1 MDALAAYGSDDDG
14 DTDEPASSPVN
25 GDDASKRKRPRDGE
39 EDGRNDNAAPAS
51 TSGRVR
57 AFPHVQGNFA
67 THVYVPLAVSDWT
80 EARHELGDLLAKL
93 ARAVPTLRPIG
104 TINAN
109 LGEDCDSAGGAAAPS
124 ASNAIASLVP
134 DGDLHV
140 SLSHTFPIRAAR
152 KAGLLTALRRG
163 LARDLAAG
171 WDALVGPNLEVFV
184 NDARTTTFLALRV
197 GTASPIDPSPG
208 TSPGTA
214 ANASGSWKGAYSAVN
229 GVMRERGYPQFY
241 EDPETAREFRLDA
254 GGQRGGAPGGDR
266 RFRVK
271 KCVDGAG
278 HAGGGEGVGATGG
291 DGVGASYGK
300 AAPARRVVGGGIGGI
315 TLT

>member
-14 DTDEPASSPVN
+14 NTDEPASSPVN

-39 EDGRNDNAAPAS
+39 EDGRNDDAARAS

-67 THVYVPLAVSDWT
+67 THVYVPLAVTDWT
-80 EARHELGDLLAKL
+80 EARHELGDILAKL

-104 TINAN
+104 TINGN
-109 LGEDCDSAGGAAAPS
+109 LGEDCDSAFD
-124 ASNAIASLVP
+124 AIASLVP

-152 KAGLLTALRRG
+152 KDGLLTALRRG
-163 LARDLAAG
+163 LARDLATG

-214 ANASGSWKGAYSAVN
+214 NARSPWKGAYSAVN

-241 EDPETAREFRLDA
+241 EDPKPHASFAWTPGDREAELREAIEGLGLRSALTARVTRVA
-254 GGQRGGAPGGDR
+254 VKVSGQPEVTVWAR
-266 RFRVK
+266 
-271 KCVDGAG
+271 
-278 HAGGGEGVGATGG
+278 ATGKLPPP
-291 DGVGASYGK
+291 DV
-300 AAPARRVVGGGIGGI
+300 
-315 TLT
+315 

>member
-39 EDGRNDNAAPAS
+39 EDGRNDDAARAS

-67 THVYVPLAVSDWT
+67 THVYVPLAVTDWT
-80 EARHELGDLLAKL
+80 EARHELGDILAKL

-104 TINAN
+104 TINGN
-109 LGEDCDSAGGAAAPS
+109 LGEDCDSAFD
-124 ASNAIASLVP
+124 AIASLVP

-152 KAGLLTALRRG
+152 KDGLLTALRRG
-163 LARDLAAG
+163 LARDLATG

-208 TSPGTA
+208 TSPRTA

-241 EDPETAREFRLDA
+241 EDPKPHASVAFAPGDREAELREAIEGLGLRSALTARVTRVA
-254 GGQRGGAPGGDR
+254 VKVSGQPEVTVWAR
-266 RFRVK
+266 
-271 KCVDGAG
+271 
-278 HAGGGEGVGATGG
+278 ATGKLPPP
-291 DGVGASYGK
+291 DV
-300 AAPARRVVGGGIGGI
+300 
-315 TLT
+315 

>member
-39 EDGRNDNAAPAS
+39 EDGRNDDAARAS

-67 THVYVPLAVSDWT
+67 THVYVPLAVIDWT
-80 EARHELGDLLAKL
+80 EARHELGDILAKL

-104 TINAN
+104 TINGN
-109 LGEDCDSAGGAAAPS
+109 LGEDCDSAFD
-124 ASNAIASLVP
+124 AIASLVP

-152 KAGLLTALRRG
+152 KDGLLTALRRG
-163 LARDLAAG
+163 LARDLATG

-214 ANASGSWKGAYSAVN
+214 NARSPWKGAYSAVN

-241 EDPETAREFRLDA
+241 EDPKPHASFAWTPGDREAELREAIEGLGLRSALTARVTRVA
-254 GGQRGGAPGGDR
+254 VKVSGQPEVTVWAR
-266 RFRVK
+266 
-271 KCVDGAG
+271 
-278 HAGGGEGVGATGG
+278 ATGKLPPP
-291 DGVGASYGK
+291 DV
-300 AAPARRVVGGGIGGI
+300 
-315 TLT
+315 

>member
-39 EDGRNDNAAPAS
+39 EDGRNDDAARAS

-67 THVYVPLAVSDWT
+67 THVYVPLAVTDWT
-80 EARHELGDLLAKL
+80 EARHELGDILAKL

-104 TINAN
+104 TINGN
-109 LGEDCDSAGGAAAPS
+109 LGEDCDSAFD
-124 ASNAIASLVP
+124 AIASLVP

-152 KAGLLTALRRG
+152 KDGLLTALRRG
-163 LARDLAAG
+163 LARDLATG

-214 ANASGSWKGAYSAVN
+214 NARSPWKGAYSAVN

-241 EDPETAREFRLDA
+241 EDPKPHASFAWTPGDREAELREAIEGLGLRSALTARVTRVA
-254 GGQRGGAPGGDR
+254 VKVSGQPEVTVWAR
-266 RFRVK
+266 
-271 KCVDGAG
+271 
-278 HAGGGEGVGATGG
+278 ATGKLPPP
-291 DGVGASYGK
+291 DV
-300 AAPARRVVGGGIGGI
+300 
-315 TLT
+315 

>member
-39 EDGRNDNAAPAS
+39 EDGRNDDAARAS

-104 TINAN
+104 TINGN
-109 LGEDCDSAGGAAAPS
+109 LGEDCDSAFD
-124 ASNAIASLVP
+124 AIASLVP

-152 KAGLLTALRRG
+152 KDGLLTALRRG
-163 LARDLAAG
+163 LARDLATG

-214 ANASGSWKGAYSAVN
+214 NARSPWKGAYSAVN

-241 EDPETAREFRLDA
+241 EDPKPHASFAWTPGDRDAELREAIEGLGLRSALTARVTRVA
-254 GGQRGGAPGGDR
+254 VKVSGQPEVTVWAR
-266 RFRVK
+266 
-271 KCVDGAG
+271 
-278 HAGGGEGVGATGG
+278 ATGKLPPP
-291 DGVGASYGK
+291 DV
-300 AAPARRVVGGGIGGI
+300 
-315 TLT
+315 

>member
-39 EDGRNDNAAPAS
+39 EDGRNDDAARAS

-67 THVYVPLAVSDWT
+67 THVYVPLAVTDWT
-80 EARHELGDLLAKL
+80 EARHELGDILAKL

-104 TINAN
+104 TINGN
-109 LGEDCDSAGGAAAPS
+109 LGEDCDSAFD
-124 ASNAIASLVP
+124 AIASLVP

-152 KAGLLTALRRG
+152 KDGLLTALRRG
-163 LARDLAAG
+163 LARDLATG

-214 ANASGSWKGAYSAVN
+214 NARSPWKGAYSAVN

-241 EDPETAREFRLDA
+241 EDPKPHASFAWTPGDKEAELREAIEGLGLRSALTARVTRVA
-254 GGQRGGAPGGDR
+254 VKVSGQPEVTVWAR
-266 RFRVK
+266 
-271 KCVDGAG
+271 
-278 HAGGGEGVGATGG
+278 ATGKLPPP
-291 DGVGASYGK
+291 DV
-300 AAPARRVVGGGIGGI
+300 
-315 TLT
+315 

>member
-14 DTDEPASSPVN
+14 NTDEPASSPVN

-39 EDGRNDNAAPAS
+39 EDGRNDDAARAS

-67 THVYVPLAVSDWT
+67 THVYVPLAVTDWT
-80 EARHELGDLLAKL
+80 EARHELGDILAKL

-104 TINAN
+104 TINGN
-109 LGEDCDSAGGAAAPS
+109 LGEDCDSAFD
-124 ASNAIASLVP
+124 AIASLVP

-152 KAGLLTALRRG
+152 KDGLLTALRRG
-163 LARDLAAG
+163 LARDLATG

-214 ANASGSWKGAYSAVN
+214 NARSPWKGAYSAVN

-241 EDPETAREFRLDA
+241 EDPKPHASFAWTPGDRDAELREAIEGLGLRSALTARVTRVA
-254 GGQRGGAPGGDR
+254 VKVSGQPEVTVWAR
-266 RFRVK
+266 
-271 KCVDGAG
+271 
-278 HAGGGEGVGATGG
+278 ATGKLPPP
-291 DGVGASYGK
+291 DV
-300 AAPARRVVGGGIGGI
+300 
-315 TLT
+315 

>member
-39 EDGRNDNAAPAS
+39 EDGRNDDAARAS

-67 THVYVPLAVSDWT
+67 THVYVPLAVTDWT
-80 EARHELGDLLAKL
+80 EARHELGDILAKL

-104 TINAN
+104 TINGN
-109 LGEDCDSAGGAAAPS
+109 LGEDCDSAFD
-124 ASNAIASLVP
+124 AIASLVP

-152 KAGLLTALRRG
+152 KDGLLTALRRG
-163 LARDLAAG
+163 LARDLATG

-214 ANASGSWKGAYSAVN
+214 NARSPWKGAYSAVN

-241 EDPETAREFRLDA
+241 EDPKPHASFAWTPGDRDAELREAIEGLGLRSALTARVTRVA
-254 GGQRGGAPGGDR
+254 VKVSGQPEVTVWAR
-266 RFRVK
+266 
-271 KCVDGAG
+271 
-278 HAGGGEGVGATGG
+278 ATGKLPPP
-291 DGVGASYGK
+291 DV
-300 AAPARRVVGGGIGGI
+300 
-315 TLT
+315 

>member
-39 EDGRNDNAAPAS
+39 EDGRNDDAARAS
-51 TSGRVR
+51 TSWRVR

-80 EARHELGDLLAKL
+80 EARHELGDILAKL

-104 TINAN
+104 TINGN
-109 LGEDCDSAGGAAAPS
+109 LGEDCDSAFD
-124 ASNAIASLVP
+124 AIASLVP

-152 KAGLLTALRRG
+152 KDGLLTALRRG
-163 LARDLAAG
+163 LARDLATG

-214 ANASGSWKGAYSAVN
+214 NARSPWKGAYSAVN

-241 EDPETAREFRLDA
+241 EDPKPHASFAWTPGDKEAELREAIEGLGLGRALTARVTRVA
-254 GGQRGGAPGGDR
+254 VKVSGQPEVTVWAR
-266 RFRVK
+266 
-271 KCVDGAG
+271 
-278 HAGGGEGVGATGG
+278 ATGKLPPP
-291 DGVGASYGK
+291 DV
-300 AAPARRVVGGGIGGI
+300 
-315 TLT
+315 

>member
-39 EDGRNDNAAPAS
+39 EDGRNDDAARAS

-67 THVYVPLAVSDWT
+67 THVYVPLAVTDWT

-109 LGEDCDSAGGAAAPS
+109 LGEDCDSAFD
-124 ASNAIASLVP
+124 AIASLVP

-152 KAGLLTALRRG
+152 KDGLLTALRRG
-163 LARDLAAG
+163 LARDLATG

-214 ANASGSWKGAYSAVN
+214 NARSPWKGAYSAVN

-241 EDPETAREFRLDA
+241 EDPKPHASFAWTPGDREAELREAIEGLGLRSALTARVTRVA
-254 GGQRGGAPGGDR
+254 VKVSGQPEVTVWAR
-266 RFRVK
+266 
-271 KCVDGAG
+271 
-278 HAGGGEGVGATGG
+278 ATGKLPPP
-291 DGVGASYGK
+291 DV
-300 AAPARRVVGGGIGGI
+300 
-315 TLT
+315 

>member
-1 MDALAAYGSDDDG
+1 
-14 DTDEPASSPVN
+14 
-25 GDDASKRKRPRDGE
+25 
-39 EDGRNDNAAPAS
+39 
-51 TSGRVR
+51 
-57 AFPHVQGNFA
+57 
-67 THVYVPLAVSDWT
+67 LAVSDWT

-104 TINAN
+104 TINGN
-109 LGEDCDSAGGAAAPS
+109 LGKDCDS

-208 TSPGTA
+208 TSTGTA

-241 EDPETAREFRLDA
+241 EDPKPHASFAWTPGDKEAELREAIEGLGLRSALTARVTRVA
-254 GGQRGGAPGGDR
+254 VKVSGQPEVTVWAR
-266 RFRVK
+266 
-271 KCVDGAG
+271 
-278 HAGGGEGVGATGG
+278 ATGKLPPP
-291 DGVGASYGK
+291 DV
-300 AAPARRVVGGGIGGI
+300 
-315 TLT
+315 

>member
-39 EDGRNDNAAPAS
+39 EDGRNDDAARAS

-67 THVYVPLAVSDWT
+67 THVYVPLAVIDWT
-80 EARHELGDLLAKL
+80 EARHELGDILAKL

-104 TINAN
+104 TINGN
-109 LGEDCDSAGGAAAPS
+109 LGEDCDSAFD
-124 ASNAIASLVP
+124 AIASLVP

-152 KAGLLTALRRG
+152 KDGLLTALRRG
-163 LARDLAAG
+163 LARDLATG

-214 ANASGSWKGAYSAVN
+214 NARSPWKGAYSAVN

-241 EDPETAREFRLDA
+241 EDPKPHASFAWTPGDRDAELREAIEGLGLRSALTARVTLVA
-254 GGQRGGAPGGDR
+254 VKVSGQPEVTVWAR
-266 RFRVK
+266 
-271 KCVDGAG
+271 
-278 HAGGGEGVGATGG
+278 ATGKLPPP
-291 DGVGASYGK
+291 DV
-300 AAPARRVVGGGIGGI
+300 
-315 TLT
+315 

>member
-39 EDGRNDNAAPAS
+39 EDGRNDDAARAS

-67 THVYVPLAVSDWT
+67 THVYVPLAVIDWT
-80 EARHELGDLLAKL
+80 EARHELGDILAKL

-104 TINAN
+104 TINGN
-109 LGEDCDSAGGAAAPS
+109 LGEDCDSAFD
-124 ASNAIASLVP
+124 AIASLVP

-152 KAGLLTALRRG
+152 KDGLLTALRRG
-163 LARDLAAG
+163 LARDLATG

-214 ANASGSWKGAYSAVN
+214 NARSPWKGAYSAVN

-241 EDPETAREFRLDA
+241 EDPKPHASFAWTPGDKEAELREAIEGLGLRSALTARVTRVA
-254 GGQRGGAPGGDR
+254 VKVSGQPEVTVWAR
-266 RFRVK
+266 
-271 KCVDGAG
+271 
-278 HAGGGEGVGATGG
+278 ATGKLPPP
-291 DGVGASYGK
+291 DV
-300 AAPARRVVGGGIGGI
+300 
-315 TLT
+315 

>member
-14 DTDEPASSPVN
+14 NTDEPASSPVN

-39 EDGRNDNAAPAS
+39 EDGRNDDAARAS

-67 THVYVPLAVSDWT
+67 THVYVPLAVIDWT
-80 EARHELGDLLAKL
+80 EARHELGDILAKL

-104 TINAN
+104 TINGN
-109 LGEDCDSAGGAAAPS
+109 LGEDCDSAFD
-124 ASNAIASLVP
+124 AIASLVP

-152 KAGLLTALRRG
+152 KDGLLTALRRG
-163 LARDLAAG
+163 LARDLATG

-214 ANASGSWKGAYSAVN
+214 NARSPWKGAYSAVN

-241 EDPETAREFRLDA
+241 EDPKPHASFAWTPGDREAELREAIEGLGLRSALTARVTRVA
-254 GGQRGGAPGGDR
+254 VKVSGQPEVTVWAR
-266 RFRVK
+266 
-271 KCVDGAG
+271 
-278 HAGGGEGVGATGG
+278 ATGKLPPP
-291 DGVGASYGK
+291 DV
-300 AAPARRVVGGGIGGI
+300 
-315 TLT
+315 

>member
-39 EDGRNDNAAPAS
+39 EDGRNDDAAPAS

-80 EARHELGDLLAKL
+80 EARHELADLLAKL

-197 GTASPIDPSPG
+197 GTASPIDPSPR
-208 TSPGTA
+208 TSPGT

-229 GVMRERGYPQFY
+229 GVMRERGYPQF
-241 EDPETAREFRLDA
+241 
-254 GGQRGGAPGGDR
+254 
-266 RFRVK
+266 
-271 KCVDGAG
+271 
-278 HAGGGEGVGATGG
+278 
-291 DGVGASYGK
+291 
-300 AAPARRVVGGGIGGI
+300 
-315 TLT
+315 

>member
-39 EDGRNDNAAPAS
+39 EDGRNDDAARAS

-67 THVYVPLAVSDWT
+67 THVYVPLAVTDWT
-80 EARHELGDLLAKL
+80 EARHELGDILAKL

-104 TINAN
+104 TINGN
-109 LGEDCDSAGGAAAPS
+109 LGEDCDSAFD
-124 ASNAIASLVP
+124 AIASLVP

-214 ANASGSWKGAYSAVN
+214 NARSPWKGAYSAVN

-241 EDPETAREFRLDA
+241 EDPKPHASFAWTPGDREAELREAIEGLGLRSALTARVTRVA
-254 GGQRGGAPGGDR
+254 VKVSGQPEVTVWAR
-266 RFRVK
+266 
-271 KCVDGAG
+271 
-278 HAGGGEGVGATGG
+278 ATGKLPPP
-291 DGVGASYGK
+291 DV
-300 AAPARRVVGGGIGGI
+300 
-315 TLT
+315 

>member
-39 EDGRNDNAAPAS
+39 EGGRNDNAAPAS

-109 LGEDCDSAGGAAAPS
+109 LGEDCDA

-163 LARDLAAG
+163 LARDLAAC
-171 WDALVGPNLEVFV
+171 WDALVGPHLEVFV
-184 NDARTTTFLALRV
+184 NDARTTTCLALRV

-214 ANASGSWKGAYSAVN
+214 NARSPWKGAYSAVN

-241 EDPETAREFRLDA
+241 EDPKPHASFAWTPGDKEAELREAIEGLGLGRALTARVTRVA
-254 GGQRGGAPGGDR
+254 VKVSGQPEVTVWAR
-266 RFRVK
+266 
-271 KCVDGAG
+271 
-278 HAGGGEGVGATGG
+278 ATGKLPPP
-291 DGVGASYGK
+291 DV
-300 AAPARRVVGGGIGGI
+300 
-315 TLT
+315 

>member
-39 EDGRNDNAAPAS
+39 EDGRNDDAARAS

-67 THVYVPLAVSDWT
+67 THVYVPLAVTDWT
-80 EARHELGDLLAKL
+80 EARHELGDILAKL

-104 TINAN
+104 TINGN
-109 LGEDCDSAGGAAAPS
+109 LGEDCDSAFD
-124 ASNAIASLVP
+124 AIASLVP

-152 KAGLLTALRRG
+152 KDGLLTALRRG
-163 LARDLAAG
+163 LARDLATG

-214 ANASGSWKGAYSAVN
+214 NARSPWKGAYSAVN

-241 EDPETAREFRLDA
+241 EDPKPHASFAWTPGDREAELREAIEGLGLRSALTARVTRVVVKVS
-254 GGQRGGAPGGDR
+254 GQPEVTVWAR
-266 RFRVK
+266 
-271 KCVDGAG
+271 
-278 HAGGGEGVGATGG
+278 ATGKLPPP
-291 DGVGASYGK
+291 DV
-300 AAPARRVVGGGIGGI
+300 
-315 TLT
+315 

>member
-39 EDGRNDNAAPAS
+39 EDGRNDDAARAS

-67 THVYVPLAVSDWT
+67 THVYVPLAVTDWT
-80 EARHELGDLLAKL
+80 EARHELGDILAKL

-104 TINAN
+104 TINGT
-109 LGEDCDSAGGAAAPS
+109 LGEDCDSAFD
-124 ASNAIASLVP
+124 AIASLVP

-152 KAGLLTALRRG
+152 KDGLLTALRRG
-163 LARDLAAG
+163 LARDLATG

-214 ANASGSWKGAYSAVN
+214 NARSPWKGAYSAVN

-241 EDPETAREFRLDA
+241 EDPKPHASFAWTPGDREAELREAIEGLGLRSALTARVTRVA
-254 GGQRGGAPGGDR
+254 VKVSGQPEVTVWAR
-266 RFRVK
+266 
-271 KCVDGAG
+271 
-278 HAGGGEGVGATGG
+278 ATGKLPPP
-291 DGVGASYGK
+291 DV
-300 AAPARRVVGGGIGGI
+300 
-315 TLT
+315 

>member
-39 EDGRNDNAAPAS
+39 EDGRNDDAARAS

-80 EARHELGDLLAKL
+80 EARHELADLLAKL

-104 TINAN
+104 TINGN
-109 LGEDCDSAGGAAAPS
+109 LGEDCDSAFD
-124 ASNAIASLVP
+124 AIASLVP

-152 KAGLLTALRRG
+152 KDGLLTALRRG
-163 LARDLAAG
+163 LARDLATG

-214 ANASGSWKGAYSAVN
+214 NARSPWKGAYSAVN

-241 EDPETAREFRLDA
+241 EDPKPHASFAWTPGDREAELREAIEGLGLRSALTARVTRVA
-254 GGQRGGAPGGDR
+254 VKVSGQPEVTVWAR
-266 RFRVK
+266 
-271 KCVDGAG
+271 
-278 HAGGGEGVGATGG
+278 ATGKLPPP
-291 DGVGASYGK
+291 DV
-300 AAPARRVVGGGIGGI
+300 
-315 TLT
+315 

>member
-39 EDGRNDNAAPAS
+39 EDGRNDDAARAS

-67 THVYVPLAVSDWT
+67 THVYVPLAVIDWT
-80 EARHELGDLLAKL
+80 EARHELGDILAKL

-104 TINAN
+104 TINGN
-109 LGEDCDSAGGAAAPS
+109 LGEDCDSAFD
-124 ASNAIASLVP
+124 AIASLVP

-152 KAGLLTALRRG
+152 KDGLLTALRRG
-163 LARDLAAG
+163 LARDLATG

-214 ANASGSWKGAYSAVN
+214 NARSPWKGAYSAVN

-241 EDPETAREFRLDA
+241 EDPKPHASFAWTPGDRDAELREAIEGLGLRSALTARVTRVA
-254 GGQRGGAPGGDR
+254 VKVSGQPEVTVWA
-266 RFRVK
+266 RV
-271 KCVDGAG
+271 
-278 HAGGGEGVGATGG
+278 TGKLPPP
-291 DGVGASYGK
+291 DV
-300 AAPARRVVGGGIGGI
+300 
-315 TLT
+315 

>member
-39 EDGRNDNAAPAS
+39 EDGRDDDAAPAS

-93 ARAVPTLRPIG
+93 ARRVPTLRPIG

-241 EDPETAREFRLDA
+241 EDPKPHASFAWTPGDKEAELREAIEGLGLRSALTARVTRVA
-254 GGQRGGAPGGDR
+254 VKVSGQPEVTVWAR
-266 RFRVK
+266 
-271 KCVDGAG
+271 
-278 HAGGGEGVGATGG
+278 ATGKLPPP
-291 DGVGASYGK
+291 DV
-300 AAPARRVVGGGIGGI
+300 
-315 TLT
+315 

>member
-39 EDGRNDNAAPAS
+39 EDGRNDDAARAS

-67 THVYVPLAVSDWT
+67 THVYVPLAVIDWT
-80 EARHELGDLLAKL
+80 EARHELGDILAKL

-104 TINAN
+104 TINGN
-109 LGEDCDSAGGAAAPS
+109 LGEDCDSAFD
-124 ASNAIASLVP
+124 AIASLVP

-152 KAGLLTALRRG
+152 KDGLLTALRRG
-163 LARDLAAG
+163 LARDLATG

-214 ANASGSWKGAYSAVN
+214 NARSPWKGAYSAVN

-241 EDPETAREFRLDA
+241 EDPKPHASFAWTPGDRDAELREAIEGLGLRSALTARVTRVA
-254 GGQRGGAPGGDR
+254 VKVSGQPEVTVWAR
-266 RFRVK
+266 
-271 KCVDGAG
+271 
-278 HAGGGEGVGATGG
+278 ATGKLPPP
-291 DGVGASYGK
+291 DV
-300 AAPARRVVGGGIGGI
+300 
-315 TLT
+315 

>member
-39 EDGRNDNAAPAS
+39 EDGRNDDAARAS

-67 THVYVPLAVSDWT
+67 THVYVPLAVTDWT
-80 EARHELGDLLAKL
+80 EARHELGDILAKL

-109 LGEDCDSAGGAAAPS
+109 LGEDCDSAFD
-124 ASNAIASLVP
+124 AIASLVP

-152 KAGLLTALRRG
+152 KDGLLTALRRG
-163 LARDLAAG
+163 LARDLATG

-214 ANASGSWKGAYSAVN
+214 NARSPWKGAYSAVN

-241 EDPETAREFRLDA
+241 EDPKPHASFAWTPGDREAELREAIEGLGLRSALTARVTRVA
-254 GGQRGGAPGGDR
+254 VKVSGQPEVTVWAR
-266 RFRVK
+266 
-271 KCVDGAG
+271 
-278 HAGGGEGVGATGG
+278 ATGKLPPP
-291 DGVGASYGK
+291 DV
-300 AAPARRVVGGGIGGI
+300 
-315 TLT
+315 

>member
-39 EDGRNDNAAPAS
+39 EDGRNDDAARAS

-67 THVYVPLAVSDWT
+67 THVYVPLAVTDWT
-80 EARHELGDLLAKL
+80 EARHELGDILAKL

-104 TINAN
+104 TINGN
-109 LGEDCDSAGGAAAPS
+109 LGEDCDSAFD
-124 ASNAIASLVP
+124 AIASLVP

-152 KAGLLTALRRG
+152 KDGLLTALRRG
-163 LARDLAAG
+163 LARDLATG

-208 TSPGTA
+208 TSPWT
-214 ANASGSWKGAYSAVN
+214 ANARSPWKGAYSAVN

-241 EDPETAREFRLDA
+241 EDPKPHASFAWTPGDREAELREAIEGLGLRSALTARVTRVVVKVS
-254 GGQRGGAPGGDR
+254 GQPEVTVWAR
-266 RFRVK
+266 
-271 KCVDGAG
+271 
-278 HAGGGEGVGATGG
+278 ATGKLPPP
-291 DGVGASYGK
+291 DV
-300 AAPARRVVGGGIGGI
+300 
-315 TLT
+315 